1 MEKVDDMSSAI
12 QPPEGPSGIPAAG
25 PLRRSEAARR
35 VDEQSALNEIG
46 NEAPVSIDAIPSAPP
61 PEVLAQMKAAGEA
74 YAALQSEGYEVHYSH
89 DPLTHKVTAELR
101 DREGAVV
108 RTLTPSEAIALA
120 TGEALPTRR

>member
-1 MEKVDDMSSAI
+1 MSSAI
-12 QPPEGPSGIPAAG
+12 QPPERTSGVAASSAI
-25 PLRRSEAARR
+25 RRSEAARPA
-35 VDEQSALNEIG
+35 DQQSSATEIG
-46 NEAPVSIDAIPSAPP
+46 TDAPVSIDAIPSAPP